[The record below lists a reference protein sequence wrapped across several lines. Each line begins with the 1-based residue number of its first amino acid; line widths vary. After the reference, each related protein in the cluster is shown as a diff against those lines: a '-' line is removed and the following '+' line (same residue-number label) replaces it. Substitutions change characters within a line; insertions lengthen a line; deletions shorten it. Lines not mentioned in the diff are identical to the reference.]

1 MARLGRKYSRLPRN
15 PAGSLHR
22 ATSASSLS
30 AASAISM
37 TSTPTHVGASASGE
51 TGVAGGP
58 VPMSPPPSFRSVAS
72 YMPIQPDDPLARSFD
87 MATGEDDE
95 DDDGEDDF
103 YFGRSGSSNTDGS
116 SSSPKVRNGKEAARL
131 LSNENQDNDTVAE
144 EIEFQPSSSSSQ
156 SSSSSTTTTI
166 SSSSS
171 VASSSHPI
179 HAPANSNDGVFANI
193 MAKPE
198 AGEKPSEEHPPSYEE
213 AAADATPPYWETTIL
228 APGMSSDEVF
238 IDGLPVGNFFNFVW
252 NMLVSMSFQFVGFLL
267 TYLLHTTHAAK
278 NGSRAGL
285 GITLIQYG
293 FYLRSAP
300 DEDTG
305 VGSDANS
312 AQVAAIAA
320 SDPNS
325 YNVNAASGTNGSEGS
340 RSPAAGSE
348 WFAYFLMLLG
358 WFILL
363 KSMANFFRA
372 RRMEQVILRG
382 PESSN
387 NSNSVATESPENAV

>member
-15 PAGSLHR
+15 PSGAHPGFHR
-22 ATSASSLS
+22 TSSASSFS

-37 TSTPTHVGASASGE
+37 TSTPANAGVSGSGE
-51 TGVAGGP
+51 SGAVGP
-58 VPMSPPPSFRSVAS
+58 VPISPPPSFRSVAS

-87 MATGEDDE
+87 MPAG
-95 DDDGEDDF
+95 DDDNDDGDDDF
-103 YFGRSGSSNTDGS
+103 FFRRSDTAHAGVSS
-116 SSSPKVRNGKEAARL
+116 RAAKARSQEEGVRL
-131 LSNENQDNDTVAE
+131 LPAEPTNDNNTTAE
-144 EIEFQPSSSSSQ
+144 SIESEQAPTSSQ
-156 SSSSSTTTTI
+156 STSPST
-166 SSSSS
+166 SSS
-171 VASSSHPI
+171 VASSSHHI

-198 AGEKPSEEHPPSYEE
+198 AGEKPSEENPPSYEE
-213 AAADATPPYWETTIL
+213 AAADATPPYWETTII

-252 NMLVSMSFQFVGFLL
+252 NMLISMSFQFVGFLL

-293 FYLRSAP
+293 FYIRSAP
-300 DEDTG
+300 EEDTG
-305 VGSDANS
+305 VGSGANS
-312 AQVAAIAA
+312 AAVAASAA

-325 YNVNAASGTNGSEGS
+325 YNVQTATGNGTNTSSGSQAS
-340 RSPAAGSE
+340 TGSE
-348 WFAYFLMLLG
+348 WFSYFLMLLG

-382 PESSN
+382 PEPSN
-387 NSNSVATESPENAV
+387 NSNTADVQSPENAV

>member
-15 PAGSLHR
+15 PTGSLHR
-22 ATSASSLS
+22 DPSASSLS

-37 TSTPTHVGASASGE
+37 TSTPANVGVSAPGESGLAGHV
-51 TGVAGGP
+51 P
-58 VPMSPPPSFRSVAS
+58 ISPPPSFRSVAS

-87 MATGEDDE
+87 IPAGEDDVDNG
-95 DDDGEDDF
+95 DDDF
-103 YFGRSGSSNTDGS
+103 FFRRPGSLGTGAS
-116 SSSPKVRNGKEAARL
+116 SSSPRARSLEEGARL
-131 LSNENQDNDTVAE
+131 LPKESNNDNNTVAE
-144 EIEFQPSSSSSQ
+144 TIESEPAYASSQ
-156 SSSSSTTTTI
+156 SSSPST
-166 SSSSS
+166 SSS
-171 VASSSHPI
+171 VASSSHHI

-198 AGEKPSEEHPPSYEE
+198 AGEKPSEEHPPS
-213 AAADATPPYWETTIL
+213 
-228 APGMSSDEVF
+228 DEIF

-252 NMLVSMSFQFVGFLL
+252 NMLISMSFQFVGFLL

-305 VGSDANS
+305 VGSGANS
-312 AQVAAIAA
+312 AAAAANAAI
-320 SDPNS
+320 DPNS
-325 YNVNAASGTNGSEGS
+325 YNVQTSNDTNGPDGS
-340 RSPAAGSE
+340 GPSTGSE
-348 WFAYFLMLLG
+348 WFSYLLMLLG

-387 NSNSVATESPENAV
+387 NSNTATAQSPENAV

>member
-15 PAGSLHR
+15 RAGSLQR
-22 ATSASSLS
+22 DPSASSFS

-37 TSTPTHVGASASGE
+37 TSTPANIGVSASGE
-51 TGVAGGP
+51 SGLAGP
-58 VPMSPPPSFRSVAS
+58 VPISPPPSFRSVAS

-87 MATGEDDE
+87 IPAGEDDDNG
-95 DDDGEDDF
+95 DDDFFFRRQASLSAGA
-103 YFGRSGSSNTDGS
+103 S
-116 SSSPKVRNGKEAARL
+116 SSSPRAGSREEGARL
-131 LSNENQDNDTVAE
+131 LPKESNNDNDTVAE
-144 EIEFQPSSSSSQ
+144 IIESEAASASSQ
-156 SSSSSTTTTI
+156 SSSLST
-166 SSSSS
+166 SSS
-171 VASSSHPI
+171 VASSSHHI

-213 AAADATPPYWETTIL
+213 AAADATPPYWETTII
-228 APGMSSDEVF
+228 APGMSSDEIF

-252 NMLVSMSFQFVGFLL
+252 NMLISMSFQFVGFLL

-300 DEDTG
+300 DEDNG
-305 VGSDANS
+305 VGSGANS
-312 AQVAAIAA
+312 AAIAA
-320 SDPNS
+320 NAAIDPNS
-325 YNVNAASGTNGSEGS
+325 YNVQTANDTNGPDGS
-340 RSPAAGSE
+340 VASAGSE
-348 WFAYFLMLLG
+348 WFSYLLMLLG

-387 NSNSVATESPENAV
+387 NSNAATAQSPENAV

>member
-15 PAGSLHR
+15 PAGALHR

-30 AASAISM
+30 ATSAISM
-37 TSTPTHVGASASGE
+37 TSTPAHVGASASGE
-51 TGVAGGP
+51 SGAAGGP

-87 MATGEDDE
+87 MATGEEE
-95 DDDGEDDF
+95 DDDDGGEDDF
-103 YFGRSGSSNTDGS
+103 FFRRSDSSNTGAS
-116 SSSPKVRNGKEAARL
+116 SSSPKGRRSGKEAERL
-131 LSNENQDNDTVAE
+131 LPNENQDNNNTVAE
-144 EIEFQPSSSSSQ
+144 DIEYPSESSSSQ
-156 SSSSSTTTTI
+156 SSSLSTTT
-166 SSSSS
+166 SSSS
-171 VASSSHPI
+171 VASSSHPM

-198 AGEKPSEEHPPSYEE
+198 SGEKPSEENLPSYEE

-252 NMLVSMSFQFVGFLL
+252 NMLISMSFQFVGFLL

-300 DEDTG
+300 GEDTG

-312 AQVAAIAA
+312 AVVAAIAA

-325 YNVNAASGTNGSEGS
+325 YNVDAATGTSGSENSGS
-340 RSPAAGSE
+340 AAGSE

-363 KSMANFFRA
+363 KSIANFFRA

-387 NSNSVATESPENAV
+387 NSNTGAAQSPENAV

>member
-22 ATSASSLS
+22 EPSASSIS

-37 TSTPTHVGASASGE
+37 TSTPANVGVSASGE
-51 TGVAGGP
+51 SGLARP
-58 VPMSPPPSFRSVAS
+58 VPISPPPSFRSVAS

-87 MATGEDDE
+87 MPAGEDDDNDNDNG
-95 DDDGEDDF
+95 DDDF
-103 YFGRSGSSNTDGS
+103 FLRRPGSLSAGAS
-116 SSSPKVRNGKEAARL
+116 SSSPRARSREEGARL
-131 LSNENQDNDTVAE
+131 LPKESHNDNNTVAAT
-144 EIEFQPSSSSSQ
+144 IESEPASASSPSPSSSP
-156 SSSSSTTTTI
+156 ST
-166 SSSSS
+166 SSS
-171 VASSSHPI
+171 VASSSHHI
-179 HAPANSNDGVFANI
+179 HPPANSNDGVFANI

-213 AAADATPPYWETTIL
+213 AAADATPPYWETTII
-228 APGMSSDEVF
+228 APGMSSDEIF
-238 IDGLPVGNFFNFVW
+238 IDGLPVGNFFNFIW
-252 NMLVSMSFQFVGFLL
+252 NMLISMSFQFVGFLL

-293 FYLRSAP
+293 FYLRSAHE
-300 DEDTG
+300 EDTG
-305 VGSDANS
+305 VGSGANS
-312 AQVAAIAA
+312 AAVAANAA
-320 SDPNS
+320 IDPNS
-325 YNVNAASGTNGSEGS
+325 YNVQTANDTNGPDGS
-340 RSPAAGSE
+340 GASAGSE
-348 WFAYFLMLLG
+348 WFSYFLMLLG

-387 NSNSVATESPENAV
+387 NSNTATAQSPEDAV